1 MVNLHIDGS
10 WRGLQGIFGGKLIA
24 EITRVADEH
33 PEVADLSV
41 ASVHVSFLG
50 TVSPGEVELD
60 VRVTHR
66 GRRTAALDIA
76 VVQGRELVT
85 GRVKLAR
92 TGADALNGPA
102 DLGVLPAPDEVPA
115 YQAPYGALA
124 HDEHLEVRPFSTE
137 PVGGVPTVRAWVRAR
152 VGAGLGA
159 GTAAALLD
167 IVPPS
172 LFFTDRPPAF
182 VPTIDF
188 TLHRQP
194 HAGGLEGEWLL
205 AEGRTEWAD
214 EHVCAE
220 TATLHRADGTF
231 LARGTQ
237 TRRIE
242 WE

>member
-10 WRGLQGIFGGKLIA
+10 WRGLQGIYGGKVIA

-50 TVSPGEVELD
+50 TVAPGNVEFD

-92 TGADALNGPA
+92 TGDEDLCGPA
-102 DLGVLPAPDEVPA
+102 DLGELPAPEEVGV
-115 YQAPYGALA
+115 YQAPYGPLA

-137 PVGGVPTVRAWVRAR
+137 PVRGVPTVRAWVRAR

-167 IVPPS
+167 VVPPS
-172 LFFTDRPPAF
+172 LFFTARPPAF
-182 VPTIDF
+182 VPTTDF
-188 TLHRQP
+188 VLHRQP
-194 HAGGLEGEWLL
+194 RVGDLEGEWLL
-205 AEGRTEWAD
+205 AQGHTEWAD
-214 EHVCAE
+214 GQGCAE

>member
-10 WRGLQGIFGGKLIA
+10 WRGLQGIFGGKIIA

-33 PEVADLSV
+33 PDVADLAV

-50 TVSPGEVELD
+50 TLAPGEVEFD

-66 GRRTAALDIA
+66 GRRTAALGIS
-76 VVQGRELVT
+76 VVQGRELAT
-85 GRVKLAR
+85 GRVKL
-92 TGADALNGPA
+92 GVPGDQDLCGVA
-102 DLGVLPAPDEVPA
+102 DLGELPDPDDVEPYV
-115 YQAPYGALA
+115 APYGDLP
-124 HDEHLEVRPFSTE
+124 HDQHLEVRPFHTA
-137 PVGGVPTVRAWVRAR
+137 PVRGVPTVRAWVRALP
-152 VGAGLGA
+152 GAGLRA
-159 GTAAALLD
+159 GTAAALID

-172 LFFTDRPPAF
+172 LFFTARPPAF

-188 TLHRQP
+188 MLHRQP
-194 HAGGLEGEWLL
+194 RVADLEGQWLL
-205 AEGRTEWAD
+205 AEAHTEWAD
-214 EHVCAE
+214 GQLCAE

-237 TRRIE
+237 ARRIE

>member
-10 WRGLQGIFGGKLIA
+10 WRGLHGIYGGKIIA

-33 PEVADLSV
+33 PEVAALAV
-41 ASVHVSFLG
+41 VSVHASFLG
-50 TVSPGEVELD
+50 SVAPGEVEFD

-85 GRVKLAR
+85 GRVKLALP
-92 TGADALNGPA
+92 GADGPGDPA
-102 DLGVLPAPDEVPA
+102 VLGEFPVPDDVPV
-115 YQAPYGALA
+115 YRAPYGALP

-137 PVGGVPTVRAWVRAR
+137 SVEGVPTVRAWVRAR

-159 GTAAALLD
+159 GTAPALLD

-172 LFFTDRPPAF
+172 LFFTGRPPAF

-188 TLHRQP
+188 MLHRRP
-194 HAGGLEGEWLL
+194 RGGDLEGEWLL
-205 AEGRTEWAD
+205 AQARTEWVD
-214 EHVCAE
+214 GQLCAE

-237 TRRIE
+237 TRRVE